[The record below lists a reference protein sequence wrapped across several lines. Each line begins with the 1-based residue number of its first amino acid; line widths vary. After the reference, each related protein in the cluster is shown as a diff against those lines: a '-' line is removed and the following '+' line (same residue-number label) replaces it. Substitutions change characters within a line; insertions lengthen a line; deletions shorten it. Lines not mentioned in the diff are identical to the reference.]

1 MYPWITHTWNPIK
14 GRCPHQ
20 CTYCYMRHKPV
31 GELRLDG
38 KALNDDLGSDRT
50 IFVGSSTDMWADEV
64 PRIWINEVM
73 MRIVENSGNHYV
85 FQTKNPY
92 GFTGWVHEGDYV
104 LGVTL
109 ESNRDYEISQA
120 PCIAVRVSDLRHLC
134 GHCLGKPQIFISIE
148 PILDFDINTLI
159 EIITHISPDF
169 VTIGADS
176 KKTRLPEPSPEKIHD
191 LVTTLQTFM
200 DVRLKPNLKRLY
212 QWG

>member
-1 MYPWITHTWNPIK
+1 
-14 GRCPHQ
+14 
-20 CTYCYMRHKPV
+20 MRHKPV
-31 GELRLDG
+31 GELRLDE
-38 KALNDDLGSDRT
+38 KALDDDLGGGRT

-73 MRIVENSGNHYV
+73 MRIVENNGNHYI

-92 GFTGWVHEGDYV
+92 GFAGWVHEGDYI

-120 PCIAVRVSDLRHLC
+120 PCVAVRVSDLRYLC
-134 GHCLGKPQIFISIE
+134 DCCLGESQLFISIE
-148 PILDFDINTLI
+148 PILDFDINILI

-176 KKTRLPEPSPEKIHD
+176 KKTRLPEPSPKKIHD
-191 LVTTLQTFM
+191 LVTRLRTFT

-212 QWG
+212 QGG